1 MESVVLLGLMG
12 VGYLMNKDKDEKH
25 KTYSEVQPPLFV
37 GSGNSV
43 YDQANYADAKN
54 YEIDLVNK
62 NHGLAMQGDSKVIDS
77 LNMGGRNTL
86 RDKNVFSDNN
96 TIQSISGTE
105 ISRKDFLV
113 NDQGIKVEPFFSGNG
128 PANINYDEKSSIN
141 ESPRW

>member
-25 KTYSEVQPPLFV
+25 KTHSEVQPPMYV

-43 YDQANYADAKN
+43 YDQQIYSDAKN

-62 NHGLAMQGDSKVIDS
+62 NHELAMQGDSKVIDS

-86 RDKNVFSDNN
+86 RDNNVFSDS
-96 TIQSISGTE
+96 IQSISGAE
-105 ISRKDFLV
+105 ISRD
-113 NDQGIKVEPFFSGNG
+113 D
-128 PANINYDEKSSIN
+128 
-141 ESPRW
+141 